1 MPDAPTTTP
10 APAPAR
16 VHGPVRATL
25 AALPLAD
32 GWRVVGA
39 ADTDA
44 GGLVRLVGGCFVEY
58 PGCVLDLPDLDADLL
73 AWGSALRSADGAGW
87 VVRDERGELVAS
99 VGVAPSGVE
108 WVAPSGVEGVAP
120 SGAGTCELK
129 RLYVDRVARRRGLGA
144 ALVAVVEAWARHR
157 GAGRVELW
165 SDTRFTDA
173 HRLYER
179 LGYADT
185 GARRDLHDPSHTTE
199 LHMART
205 LAP

>member
-1 MPDAPTTTP
+1 MQDATTTT
-10 APAPAR
+10 AVSVEAA
-16 VHGPVRATL
+16 L
-25 AALPLAD
+25 QALPLPR
-32 GWRVVGA
+32 GWRA
-39 ADTDA
+39 THATDADA
-44 GGLVRLVGGCFVEY
+44 GGLVRLVGGCFAAY

-73 AWGSALRSADGAGW
+73 AWGSALRAGAGAGW

-99 VGVAPSGVE
+99 VGVAPSG
-108 WVAPSGVEGVAP
+108 AEGVAP

-144 ALVAVVEAWARHR
+144 ALVAVVEAWARQQ
-157 GAGRVELW
+157 GAAHVELW

-179 LGYADT
+179 LGYADS
-185 GARRDLHDPSHTTE
+185 GARRDLHDPSHTSE
-199 LHMART
+199 IHMART

>member
-1 MPDAPTTTP
+1 MPDARTTSAHACP
-10 APAPAR
+10 EVEVEIEVESA
-16 VHGPVRATL
+16 L
-25 AALPLAD
+25 AALPLPV
-32 GWRVVGA
+32 GWRV
-39 ADTDA
+39 ADATDADA
-44 GGLVRLVGGCFVEY
+44 GGLVRLVGGCFDAY

-73 AWGSALRSADGAGW
+73 AWGSTLRAADGAGW
-87 VVRDERGELVAS
+87 VVRDTRGELVAS
-99 VGVAPSGVE
+99 VGVTPSGD
-108 WVAPSGVEGVAP
+108 A
-120 SGAGTCELK
+120 TCELK

-144 ALVAVVEAWARHR
+144 ALVAVVEAWARAR

-199 LHMART
+199 LHMARA